1 MHFGRTGSIPLTRL
15 QLPAHLS
22 LSEAF
27 LGAKLSRHRSD
38 PPEPQRSGSLIHPDY
53 HDTPPVRHFLHLR
66 LQISF
71 PAMAPPSPPLLRS
84 PLMHVDNR
92 QSPLYTPYFL
102 SYPLPPDMT
111 APLTRA
117 RYRNRLES
125 LHGPSR
131 AIPFRR
137 ARLCND
143 QGRHGAIGIPGRPRI
158 HLFGSVRAYAA
169 RTRHH
174 YCAGG
179 FCGGLPTYA
188 GHCWDVLSRG
198 QGKLLSFFFPRRR
211 DGGEGGEGLIGNF

>member
-84 PLMHVDNR
+84 PLMHVHNR

-102 SYPLPPDMT
+102 SLPP
-111 APLTRA
+111 
-117 RYRNRLES
+117 
-125 LHGPSR
+125 PSR
-131 AIPFRR
+131 YDSSADQSKIPKSTGKPTWPKSR
-137 ARLCND
+137 NT
-143 QGRHGAIGIPGRPRI
+143 IPE
-158 HLFGSVRAYAA
+158 SA
-169 RTRHH
+169 TM
-174 YCAGG
+174 
-179 FCGGLPTYA
+179 
-188 GHCWDVLSRG
+188 
-198 QGKLLSFFFPRRR
+198 Q
-211 DGGEGGEGLIGNF
+211 